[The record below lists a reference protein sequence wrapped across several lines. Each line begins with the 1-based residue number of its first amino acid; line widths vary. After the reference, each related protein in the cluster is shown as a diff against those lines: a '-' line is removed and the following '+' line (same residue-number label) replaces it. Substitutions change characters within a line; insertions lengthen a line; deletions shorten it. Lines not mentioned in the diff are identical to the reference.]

1 VITFGT
7 REGVKHTVVG
17 VMVFGMAVVL
27 AMEVL
32 HEAMIVVDD
41 WMQWVMSK
49 GQRRRWSEVRL
60 RRGRAV
66 VKAGGMSST

>member
-1 VITFGT
+1 
-7 REGVKHTVVG
+7 VKHTVVG

-41 WMQWVMSK
+41 WMQWLMSRR
-49 GQRRRWSEVRL
+49 QRGDGVR
-60 RRGRAV
+60 
-66 VKAGGMSST
+66 